1 MCPPKYI
8 LAYNNI
14 KVNDIISIMIYNKS
28 CIYGV
33 VYMNILVVNPPNKP
47 FTNDTILAEPLDVL
61 QIATI
66 VSKKYSN
73 VQVIDMDVNRM
84 SNDINSFFGENNI
97 VIFVFDYQ
105 LPLHTSDTVDNMF
118 EIIKN
123 SKNTKFII
131 VGKTSSYYYEKF
143 LNNGFDVVIDGI
155 ADDTILS
162 VLDNID
168 KDLSIVPNI
177 MYKKNKEIIVTE
189 KKRIINRYDLLDY
202 PLRDFVDI
210 DKYMDTRTIITSR
223 GCIGRCKFCTTPTFF
238 GNWSGKEPSKV
249 VDEIEY
255 LINNYQSKKIIFL
268 DDNMTVNKKRMLDIC
283 DEIEKRHITCLFGC
297 LSSINCYDKELFKK
311 MYSVG
316 FRWIHFGIETGSER
330 ILKLMNKEMDI
341 DYIKQVIKEVKEIG
355 FRVRNSFI
363 LDYPNSTKEDIKA
376 TRDLIKELD
385 PHELR
390 LHYLAYRVGT
400 PVFNE
405 NKDISNKTQYIHS
418 NHPNVENNEL
428 TEEINNLINDL
439 KKSGYILIFDDV
451 DWNKYSN
458 LPKDTK
464 YASFIPM
471 KYGMCWYE

>member
-1 MCPPKYI
+1 
-8 LAYNNI
+8 
-14 KVNDIISIMIYNKS
+14 
-28 CIYGV
+28 
-33 VYMNILVVNPPNKP
+33 MNILVVNPPNKP

-66 VSKKYSN
+66 IKAKYPD
-73 VQVIDMDVNRM
+73 VKVIDMDVNRM
-84 SNDINSFFGENNI
+84 NNDINTFLGEKNI
-97 VIFVFDYQ
+97 VIFVYDYQ

-131 VGKTSSYYYEKF
+131 IGKTSSYYYERF
-143 LNNGFDVVIDGI
+143 LNNGFDIVIDGI
-155 ADDTILS
+155 ADKTIID

-177 MYKKNKEIIVTE
+177 MYKKDKEIIVTE
-189 KKRIINRYDLLDY
+189 KKHIINRYDKLDY
-202 PLRDFVDI
+202 PLRDFLDI
-210 DKYMDTRTIITSR
+210 DKYMDTRTMITSR

-255 LINNYQSKKIIFL
+255 LINNYHTKKIIFL
-268 DDNMTVNKKRMLDIC
+268 DDNMTVNKTRVINIC
-283 DEIEKRHITCLFGC
+283 KEIEKRHIKCLFGC
-297 LSSINCYDKELFKK
+297 LSSISCYDKELFKL
-311 MYSVG
+311 MYKVG

-341 DYIKQVIKEVKEIG
+341 NYIKKVITEVKEIG

-363 LDYPNSTKEDIKA
+363 LDYPGSLKEDISK
-376 TRDLIKELD
+376 TRELIKELE

-405 NKDISNKTQYIHS
+405 NKDVSNKTQYIHS
-418 NHPNVENNEL
+418 NHPNVENKEL
-428 TEEINNLINDL
+428 TEEIDLLIKDL
-439 KKSGYILIFDDV
+439 EKMGYTIIYDDV

-458 LPKDTK
+458 NTKDTK

>member
-1 MCPPKYI
+1 
-8 LAYNNI
+8 
-14 KVNDIISIMIYNKS
+14 
-28 CIYGV
+28 
-33 VYMNILVVNPPNKP
+33 MNILVVNPPNKP

-66 VSKKYSN
+66 IKKKYPN
-73 VQVIDMDVNRM
+73 VKVIDMDVNRM
-84 SNDINSFFGENNI
+84 NNDINAFLGEKNV
-97 VIFVFDYQ
+97 VIFVYDYQ

-131 VGKTSSYYYEKF
+131 IGKTSSYYYQRF

-155 ADDTILS
+155 ADNTIID

-177 MYKKNKEIIVTE
+177 MYKKNNEIIVNE
-189 KKRIINRYDLLDY
+189 KKHIINRYDKLDY
-202 PLRDFVDI
+202 PLRDFLDL

-255 LINNYQSKKIIFL
+255 LINEYKTKKIIFL
-268 DDNMTVNKKRMLDIC
+268 DDNMTVNKTRVINIC
-283 DEIEKRHITCLFGC
+283 KEIEKRNIKCLFGC
-297 LSSINCYDKELFKK
+297 LSSINCYDKELFKL
-311 MYSVG
+311 MYKVG

-341 DYIKQVIKEVKEIG
+341 NYIKKVIKEVKEIG

-363 LDYPNSTKEDIKA
+363 LDYPGSKIDDIKK
-376 TRDLIKELD
+376 TRELIKELE

-405 NKDISNKTQYIHS
+405 NKDVSNKTQYIHS
-418 NHPNVENNEL
+418 NHPNVENKEL
-428 TEEINNLINDL
+428 TEEIDLLIKDL
-439 KKSGYILIFDDV
+439 EKMGYTIIYDDV

-458 LPKDTK
+458 KPKDSK

>member
-1 MCPPKYI
+1 
-8 LAYNNI
+8 
-14 KVNDIISIMIYNKS
+14 
-28 CIYGV
+28 
-33 VYMNILVVNPPNKP
+33 MNILVVNPPNKP

-66 VSKKYSN
+66 IKAKYPD
-73 VQVIDMDVNRM
+73 VKVIDMDVNRM
-84 SNDINSFFGENNI
+84 NNDINTFLGEKNI
-97 VIFVFDYQ
+97 VIFVYDYQ

-131 VGKTSSYYYEKF
+131 IGKTSSYYYERF
-143 LNNGFDVVIDGI
+143 LNNGFDVCVDGI
-155 ADDTILS
+155 ADKTIID

-177 MYKKNKEIIVTE
+177 MYKKDKEIIVTE
-189 KKRIINRYDLLDY
+189 KKHIINRYDKLDY
-202 PLRDFVDI
+202 PLRDFLDL
-210 DKYMDTRTIITSR
+210 DKYMDTRTMITSR

-255 LINNYQSKKIIFL
+255 LINNYHTKKIIFL
-268 DDNMTVNKKRMLDIC
+268 DDNMTVNKTRVINIC
-283 DEIEKRHITCLFGC
+283 KEIEKRHIKCLFGC
-297 LSSINCYDKELFKK
+297 LSSISCYDKELFKL
-311 MYSVG
+311 MYKVG

-330 ILKLMNKEMDI
+330 ILKLINKEMDI
-341 DYIKQVIKEVKEIG
+341 NYIKKVITEVKEIG

-363 LDYPNSTKEDIKA
+363 LDYPGSLKEDISK
-376 TRDLIKELD
+376 TRELIKELE

-405 NKDISNKTQYIHS
+405 NKDVSNKTQYIHS
-418 NHPNVENNEL
+418 NHPNVENKEL
-428 TEEINNLINDL
+428 TEEIDLLIKDL
-439 KKSGYILIFDDV
+439 EKMGYTIIYDDV

-458 LPKDTK
+458 NTKDTK

>member
-1 MCPPKYI
+1 
-8 LAYNNI
+8 
-14 KVNDIISIMIYNKS
+14 
-28 CIYGV
+28 
-33 VYMNILVVNPPNKP
+33 MNILVVNPPNKP

-66 VSKKYSN
+66 VKAKYPN
-73 VQVIDMDVNRM
+73 VKVIDMDVNRM
-84 SNDINSFFGENNI
+84 NNDINAFLSDKNI
-97 VIFVFDYQ
+97 VIFVYDYQ

-131 VGKTSSYYYEKF
+131 IGKTSSYYYEKF
-143 LNNGFDVVIDGI
+143 LNKGFDVVIDGI
-155 ADDTILS
+155 ADETIIK
-162 VLDNID
+162 VLDNINR
-168 KDLSIVPNI
+168 DLSIVPNI

-189 KKRIINRYDLLDY
+189 KKKIINRYDKLDY
-202 PLRDFVDI
+202 PLREFLDI

-223 GCIGRCKFCTTPTFF
+223 GCIGRCSFCTTPTFF
-238 GNWSGKEPSKV
+238 GNWSGKSANKV

-255 LINNYQSKKIIFL
+255 LINNYHTKKIIFL
-268 DDNMTVNKKRMLDIC
+268 DDNMTVNKTRVINIC
-283 DEIEKRHITCLFGC
+283 KEIEKRHLKCLFGC
-297 LSSINCYDKELFKK
+297 LSSINCYDKELFEL
-311 MYSVG
+311 MYKVG

-330 ILKLMNKEMDI
+330 ILKLMNKEMDFN
-341 DYIKQVIKEVKEIG
+341 YIKQVIIEVKEIG

-363 LDYPNSTKEDIKA
+363 LDYPGTTKEDVSK
-376 TRDLIKELD
+376 TRELIKSLE

-405 NKDISNKTQYIHS
+405 NKDVKNKTQYIHS
-418 NHPNVENNEL
+418 NHPNVENSEL
-428 TEEINNLINDL
+428 TEEINNLIKDL
-439 KKSGYILIFDDV
+439 EKMGYTIIYDDV

-458 LPKDTK
+458 NPKDTK

>member
-1 MCPPKYI
+1 MFWG
-8 LAYNNI
+8 
-14 KVNDIISIMIYNKS
+14 DFMS
-28 CIYGV
+28 
-33 VYMNILVVNPPNKP
+33 ILVINPPNKP
-47 FTNDTILAEPLDVL
+47 FTNRTILAEPLDVL

-66 VSKKYSN
+66 IKGNFNDVK
-73 VQVIDMDVNRM
+73 VIDMDVNEM
-84 SNDINSFFGENNI
+84 DNNI
-97 VIFVFDYQ
+97 NDYLEDKNIVVIVYDYQ
-105 LPLHTSDTVDNMF
+105 LPLHTSDTIDNIF

-123 SKNTKFII
+123 TKKETKFII

-155 ADDTILS
+155 ADKTIID

-177 MYKKNKEIIVTE
+177 MYKKNKKIVVTE
-189 KKRIINRYDLLDY
+189 KKKIINRYDKLDY
-202 PLRDFVDI
+202 PLREFVDI
-210 DKYMDTRTIITSR
+210 SKYMDTRTIITSR
-223 GCIGRCKFCTTPTFF
+223 GCIGRCSFCTTPTFF
-238 GNWSGKEPSKV
+238 GNWSGKEPNKV

-255 LINNYQSKKIIFL
+255 LIKKYHSKKIIFL
-268 DDNMTVNKKRMLDIC
+268 DDNMTVNKVRVINIC
-283 DEIEKRHITCLFGC
+283 KEIEKRHIKCLFGC
-297 LSSINCYDKELFKK
+297 LSSINCYDKELFEV

-341 DYIKQVIKEVKEIG
+341 SYIKKVITEVKEIG

-376 TRDLIKELD
+376 TRDLIKELR

-418 NHPNVENNEL
+418 NHPNIENKEL
-428 TEEINNLINDL
+428 TEEINNLLNDL
-439 KKSGYILIFDDV
+439 KDLGYILIFDDV

-458 LPKDTK
+458 GDKNTK

>member
-1 MCPPKYI
+1 
-8 LAYNNI
+8 
-14 KVNDIISIMIYNKS
+14 
-28 CIYGV
+28 
-33 VYMNILVVNPPNKP
+33 MNILVVNPPNKP

-61 QIATI
+61 QVATI
-66 VSKKYSN
+66 IKTKYPD
-73 VQVIDMDVNRM
+73 VKVIDMDVNRM
-84 SNDINSFFGENNI
+84 NNDINTFLGEKNI
-97 VIFVFDYQ
+97 VIFVYDYQ

-131 VGKTSSYYYEKF
+131 IGKTSSYYYERF
-143 LNNGFDVVIDGI
+143 LNNGFDIVIDGI
-155 ADDTILS
+155 ADKTIID

-177 MYKKNKEIIVTE
+177 MYKKDKEIIVTE
-189 KKRIINRYDLLDY
+189 KKHIINRYDKLDY
-202 PLRDFVDI
+202 PLRDFLDL
-210 DKYMDTRTIITSR
+210 DKYMDTRTMITSR

-255 LINNYQSKKIIFL
+255 LINNYHTKKIIFL
-268 DDNMTVNKKRMLDIC
+268 DDNMTVNKTRVINIC
-283 DEIEKRHITCLFGC
+283 KEIEKRHIKCLFGC
-297 LSSINCYDKELFKK
+297 LSSISCYDKELFKL
-311 MYSVG
+311 MYKVG

-341 DYIKQVIKEVKEIG
+341 NYIKKVITEVKEIG

-363 LDYPNSTKEDIKA
+363 LDYPGSLKEDISK
-376 TRDLIKELD
+376 TRELIKELE

-405 NKDISNKTQYIHS
+405 NKDVSNKTQYIHS
-418 NHPNVENNEL
+418 NHPNVENKEL
-428 TEEINNLINDL
+428 TEEIDLLIKDL
-439 KKSGYILIFDDV
+439 EKMGYTIIYDDV

-458 LPKDTK
+458 KTKDTK

>member
-238 GNWSGKEPSKV
+238 GNWSGKEPS
-249 VDEIEY
+249 I
-255 LINNYQSKKIIFL
+255 
-268 DDNMTVNKKRMLDIC
+268 
-283 DEIEKRHITCLFGC
+283 
-297 LSSINCYDKELFKK
+297 
-311 MYSVG
+311 
-316 FRWIHFGIETGSER
+316 
-330 ILKLMNKEMDI
+330 
-341 DYIKQVIKEVKEIG
+341 
-355 FRVRNSFI
+355 
-363 LDYPNSTKEDIKA
+363 
-376 TRDLIKELD
+376 
-385 PHELR
+385 
-390 LHYLAYRVGT
+390 
-400 PVFNE
+400 
-405 NKDISNKTQYIHS
+405 
-418 NHPNVENNEL
+418 
-428 TEEINNLINDL
+428 
-439 KKSGYILIFDDV
+439 
-451 DWNKYSN
+451 
-458 LPKDTK
+458 
-464 YASFIPM
+464 
-471 KYGMCWYE
+471 

>member
-1 MCPPKYI
+1 
-8 LAYNNI
+8 
-14 KVNDIISIMIYNKS
+14 
-28 CIYGV
+28 
-33 VYMNILVVNPPNKP
+33 MNILVVNPPNKP

-66 VSKKYSN
+66 IKAKYPD
-73 VQVIDMDVNRM
+73 VKVIDMDVNRM
-84 SNDINSFFGENNI
+84 NNDINTFLGEKNI
-97 VIFVFDYQ
+97 VIFVYDYQ

-131 VGKTSSYYYEKF
+131 IGKTSSYYYERF
-143 LNNGFDVVIDGI
+143 LNNGFDIVIDGI
-155 ADDTILS
+155 ADKTIID

-189 KKRIINRYDLLDY
+189 KKHIINRYDKLNY
-202 PLRDFVDI
+202 PLRDFLDI
-210 DKYMDTRTIITSR
+210 DKYMDTRTMITSR

-255 LINNYQSKKIIFL
+255 LINNYHTKKIIFL
-268 DDNMTVNKKRMLDIC
+268 DDNMTVNKTRVINIC
-283 DEIEKRHITCLFGC
+283 KEIEKRHIKCLFGC
-297 LSSINCYDKELFKK
+297 LSSISCYDKELFKL
-311 MYSVG
+311 MYKVG

-341 DYIKQVIKEVKEIG
+341 NYIKKVIKEVKEIG

-363 LDYPNSTKEDIKA
+363 LDYPGSLKEDISK
-376 TRDLIKELD
+376 TRELIKSLE

-405 NKDISNKTQYIHS
+405 NKDVSNKTQYIHS
-418 NHPNVENNEL
+418 NHPNVENKEL
-428 TEEINNLINDL
+428 TEEIDLLIKDL
-439 KKSGYILIFDDV
+439 EKMGYTIIYDDV

-458 LPKDTK
+458 NTKDTK